1 MANIFNWG
9 SAVNITPF
17 TNLGFKIT
25 VNDVVITNDN
35 FSTANTYCKSSGTDK
50 IEIELIGDY
59 ANYNF
64 TDYGYLYYR
73 NEDSIG
79 YLVQSVENSGKK
91 YTFNVTANIGVIW
104 TRIFA
109 ETQPR
114 TLKVNGVNTS
124 VYAYKRTEQQSF
136 TYNASYSLSHITS
149 NINDTTLNGNQT
161 YNFTLT
167 ADNGYIFNGAPVVTL
182 SNSSTTQVTKVSN
195 YVYTFELNVT
205 DSSITGVTISGNAI
219 LETVSYTF
227 NNVLE
232 NCTVSPVLS
241 TVQKGASYTIIVT
254 ADNGYIFDIV
264 PSLVYLDENGD
275 FITITG
281 VKNSDYSY
289 SFSFTVGN
297 NLTQNYSY
305 YRLTASASIK
315 TETTTKYGVL
325 QIHKVTNEHL
335 KQINNLRYYN
345 GSLSQID
352 LSNYISSLKLLPVNV
367 STVETDNIYLSNIN
381 TGITAPVIENDFVS
395 FNLGSVTLTGIYQNE
410 LDKKYS
416 KIKLILPYL
425 DCVSIDSNLMNETI
439 KVVYKVNVI
448 SGDTTAFIFLV
459 RDNTDYLINTVNGNI
474 GVDVPYLVTI
484 NNENKIVQ
492 NYRNN
497 QSFIDSPKVVIETQL
512 KATNNTVYDCY
523 KKNSISSETGFFK
536 CSYVDIDSNKIPLNE
551 IELIKQKLLTG
562 VYI

>member
-1 MANIFNWG
+1 M
-9 SAVNITPF
+9 SATIAF
-17 TNLGFKIT
+17 TDTVYNELQALGFNILINDTLIT
-25 VNDVVITNDN
+25 NKNFSQANMFLNRDSQNVIKLSISNNDV
-35 FSTANTYCKSSGTDK
+35 
-50 IEIELIGDY
+50 
-59 ANYNF
+59 F
-64 TDYGYLYYR
+64 TDYGYIYTKDS
-73 NEDSIG
+73 ESIG
-79 YLVQSVENSGKK
+79 RLYKSTENSGKT
-91 YTFNVTANIGVIW
+91 YTFVIPHRADVNENIYPSSFTG
-104 TRIFA
+104 
-109 ETQPR
+109 TQPHNY
-114 TLKVNGVNTS
+114 KINGVTQT
-124 VYAYKRTEQQSF
+124 VYCYKKTEHQSF
-136 TYNASYSLSHITS
+136 TFTANYSLSHCTS
-149 NINDTTLNGNQT
+149 NINDVTLNGEQP

-167 ADNGYIFNGAPVVTL
+167 ADNGYIFESAPTFIL
-182 SNSSTTQVTKVSN
+182 SDNTSLQVTKVSDS
-195 YVYTFELNVT
+195 VYSCIVNVT
-205 DSSITGVTISGNAI
+205 DSTITSITITGSAIVETISY
-219 LETVSYTF
+219 SF
-227 NNVLE
+227 N
-232 NCTVSPVLS
+232 TVLS
-241 TVQKGASYTIIVT
+241 HCTITPVITTVQKDSQYTVT
-254 ADNGYIFDIV
+254 VNADNGYIFDIV

-297 NLTQNYSY
+297 NLTPNYSY
-305 YRLTASASIK
+305 YRLTASASVE
-315 TETTTKYGVL
+315 TETTTKYGAI
-325 QIHKVTNEHL
+325 QIHKITNDNL
-335 KQINNLRYYN
+335 KAFNNLRYYN

-352 LSNYISSLKLLPVNV
+352 LSNYISSLKLLPFDITTNK
-367 STVETDNIYLSNIN
+367 SDNIFVSNVD
-381 TGITAPVIENDFVS
+381 TGISAPIIENDFVS
-395 FNLGSVTLTGIYQNE
+395 FNLGNVTLTGIYQNE

-425 DCVSIDSNLMNETI
+425 DCITIDSNLMNETI

-459 RDNTDYLINTVNGNI
+459 KNNTDYLIDSINGNI

-536 CSYVDIDSNKIPLNE
+536 CSYVDIDSNNIPLNE

>member
-1 MANIFNWG
+1 MGKNTIRALA
-9 SAVNITPF
+9 SSTITTINTRVGKFYINGTEVTPENR
-17 TNLGFKIT
+17 TTL
-25 VNDVVITNDN
+25 NDLCNSSGYDVIT
-35 FSTANTYCKSSGTDK
+35 FTIKSGYT
-50 IEIELIGDY
+50 I
-59 ANYNF
+59 A
-64 TDYGYLYYR
+64 DYGYLQYADT
-73 NEDSIG
+73 NTELDLLIQSI
-79 YLVQSVENSGKK
+79 ENSGTT
-91 YTFNVTANIGVIW
+91 YTFNVPVNDNIIKFGNFANTQPVTATINGVTTQYYNYRITEQIAFTFTAN
-104 TRIFA
+104 
-109 ETQPR
+109 
-114 TLKVNGVNTS
+114 
-124 VYAYKRTEQQSF
+124 
-136 TYNASYSLSHITS
+136 YSLSHCTS
-149 NINDTTLNGNQT
+149 NINDVTLNGNQS

-167 ADNGYIFNGAPVVTL
+167 ADNGYIFESAPTFIL
-182 SNSSTTQVTKVSN
+182 SDNTSLQVTKVSDS
-195 YVYTFELNVT
+195 VYNCTVNVT
-205 DSSITGVTISGNAI
+205 DSTITGITITGNAI
-219 LETVSYTF
+219 VETISYSF
-227 NNVLE
+227 N
-232 NCTVSPVLS
+232 TVLS
-241 TVQKGASYTIIVT
+241 HCTIIPVITTVQKDSQYTVT
-254 ADNGYIFDIV
+254 VNADNGYIFDIV

-297 NLTQNYSY
+297 NLTPNYSY
-305 YRLTASASIK
+305 YRLTASASVE
-315 TETTTKYGVL
+315 TETTTKYGAI
-325 QIHKVTNEHL
+325 QIHKISNDNL
-335 KQINNLRYYN
+335 KAFNNLRYYN
-345 GSLSQID
+345 GSLSQVD
-352 LSNYISSLKLLPVNV
+352 LSNYISSLKLLPLDITTNKSDSIFVSNV
-367 STVETDNIYLSNIN
+367 D
-381 TGITAPVIENDFVS
+381 TGITAPVIENDFVT
-395 FNLGSVTLTGIYQNE
+395 FNLGSVTLTGVYQNE

-439 KVVYKVNVI
+439 KVIYKVNVI

-459 RDNTDYLINTVNGNI
+459 RNNTDYLIDTVNGNI

-497 QSFIDSPKVVIETQL
+497 QSFIDSPKVIIETQL

>member
-1 MANIFNWG
+1 MANTFR
-9 SAVNITPF
+9 SLSEYSVNQINNRMGKVYINGTEIT
-17 TNLGFKIT
+17 
-25 VNDVVITNDN
+25 
-35 FSTANTYCKSSGTDK
+35 TANRTTINSYCNSSGNDILTVTAK
-50 IEIELIGDY
+50 TGKV
-59 ANYNF
+59 F
-64 TDYGYLYYR
+64 TDYGYVAIDNGEYTFL
-73 NEDSIG
+73 I
-79 YLVQSVENSGKK
+79 QSAENSGLT
-91 YTFNVTANIGVIW
+91 YTFTIPVNDDIIKLGHWSNIQPDTATIQGVSQQVYFYKIADYVGFTFTAN
-104 TRIFA
+104 
-109 ETQPR
+109 
-114 TLKVNGVNTS
+114 
-124 VYAYKRTEQQSF
+124 
-136 TYNASYSLSHITS
+136 YSLSHCTS
-149 NINDTTLNGNQT
+149 NINDVTLNGNQS
-161 YNFTLT
+161 YNFILT
-167 ADNGYIFNGAPVVTL
+167 ADNGYIFESAPTFIL
-182 SNSSTTQVTKVSN
+182 SDNTSLQVTKVSDS
-195 YVYTFELNVT
+195 VYNCTVNVT
-205 DSSITGVTISGNAI
+205 DSTITGITITGSAIVETISY
-219 LETVSYTF
+219 SF
-227 NNVLE
+227 N
-232 NCTVSPVLS
+232 TVLS
-241 TVQKGASYTIIVT
+241 HCTITPVITTVQKDSQYTVT
-254 ADNGYIFDIV
+254 VNADNGYIFDIV
-264 PSLVYLDENGD
+264 PSLVYLNENGD

-297 NLTQNYSY
+297 NLTPNYSY
-305 YRLTASASIK
+305 YRLTASASVE
-315 TETTTKYGVL
+315 TETTTKYGAI
-325 QIHKVTNEHL
+325 QIHKISNDNL
-335 KQINNLRYYN
+335 KAFNNLRYYN
-345 GSLSQID
+345 GSLSQVD
-352 LSNYISSLKLLPVNV
+352 LSNYISSLKLLPFDITTNK
-367 STVETDNIYLSNIN
+367 TDNIFVSNVD
-381 TGITAPVIENDFVS
+381 TGINAPVIENDFVS

-439 KVVYKVNVI
+439 KVIYKVNVI

-459 RDNTDYLINTVNGNI
+459 RNNTDYLINTVNGNI

>member
-9 SAVNITPF
+9 SALSITPF

-35 FSTANTYCKSSGTDK
+35 FSIANTYCNSRGTDK
-50 IEIELIGDY
+50 IEVELIGDY

-79 YLVQSVENSGKK
+79 YLSKSVENSGKK
-91 YTFNVTANIGVIW
+91 YTFNVTADIGVLWI
-104 TRIFA
+104 RVFI

-114 TLKVNGVNTS
+114 TLKVNGVNTTF
-124 VYAYKRTEQQSF
+124 YAYQRTEQQSF
-136 TYNASYSLSHITS
+136 TYNANYSLSHCTS
-149 NINDTTLNGNQT
+149 NINDVTLNGNQS

-182 SNSSTTQVTKVSN
+182 SNSSTLQVTKVSD

-205 DSSITGVTISGNAI
+205 DSSITGVIISGDAI

-241 TVQKGASYTIIVT
+241 TVQKGASYTITVT
-254 ADNGYIFDIV
+254 TDNGYIFDIV

-297 NLTQNYSY
+297 NLTSNYSY
-305 YRLTASASIK
+305 YRLTASASVETK
-315 TETTTKYGVL
+315 TTTKYGVL

-352 LSNYISSLKLLPVNV
+352 LTQYISSLKLLPVNV
-367 STVETDNIYLSNIN
+367 STVETDNIYLSNID

-395 FNLGSVTLTGIYQNE
+395 FNLGRVTLTGVYQNE

-425 DCVSIDSNLMNETI
+425 DCITIDSNLMNETI

-459 RDNTDYLINTVNGNI
+459 KNNTDYLIDTINGNI

>member
-9 SAVNITPF
+9 SALSITPF

-35 FSTANTYCKSSGTDK
+35 FSIANTYCNSRGTDK
-50 IEIELIGDY
+50 IEVELIGDY

-79 YLVQSVENSGKK
+79 YLSKSVENSGKK
-91 YTFNVTANIGVIW
+91 YTFNVTADIGVLWI
-104 TRIFA
+104 RVFI

-114 TLKVNGVNTS
+114 TLKVNGVNTTF
-124 VYAYKRTEQQSF
+124 YAYQRTEQQSF
-136 TYNASYSLSHITS
+136 TYNANYSLSHCTS
-149 NINDTTLNGNQT
+149 NINDVTLNGNQS

-182 SNSSTTQVTKVSN
+182 SNSSTLQVTKVSD

-205 DSSITGVTISGNAI
+205 DSSITGVIISGDAI

-241 TVQKGASYTIIVT
+241 TVQKGSSYTITVT

-297 NLTQNYSY
+297 NLTSNYSY
-305 YRLTASASIK
+305 YRLTASASVETK
-315 TETTTKYGVL
+315 TTTKYGVL

-352 LSNYISSLKLLPVNV
+352 LTQYISSLKLLPVNV
-367 STVETDNIYLSNIN
+367 STVETDNIYLSNID
-381 TGITAPVIENDFVS
+381 TGITAPVIENDFIS
-395 FNLGSVTLTGIYQNE
+395 FNLGRVTLTGVYQNE

-425 DCVSIDSNLMNETI
+425 DCITIDSNLMNETI

-459 RDNTDYLINTVNGNI
+459 KNNTDYLIDTINGNI

>member
-1 MANIFNWG
+1 MANTFRSLSEYSINQINNKMGKVFING
-9 SAVNITPF
+9 TEIT
-17 TNLGFKIT
+17 
-25 VNDVVITNDN
+25 
-35 FSTANTYCKSSGTDK
+35 TANRTTINSYCNSSGNDILTVTAK
-50 IEIELIGDY
+50 TGKV
-59 ANYNF
+59 F
-64 TDYGYLYYR
+64 TDYGYVAIDNGEYTFL
-73 NEDSIG
+73 I
-79 YLVQSVENSGKK
+79 QSAENSGLT
-91 YTFNVTANIGVIW
+91 YTFTIPVNNDIIKLGNWANTQPDTTTIQGVSQQVYFYKIADYVGFTFTAN
-104 TRIFA
+104 
-109 ETQPR
+109 
-114 TLKVNGVNTS
+114 
-124 VYAYKRTEQQSF
+124 
-136 TYNASYSLSHITS
+136 YSLSHCTS
-149 NINDTTLNGNQT
+149 NINDVTLNGNQS

-167 ADNGYIFNGAPVVTL
+167 ADNGYIFESAPTFIL
-182 SNSSTTQVTKVSN
+182 SDNTSLQVTKVSDS
-195 YVYTFELNVT
+195 VYNCTVNVT
-205 DSSITGVTISGNAI
+205 DSTITGITITGSAIVETISY
-219 LETVSYTF
+219 SF
-227 NNVLE
+227 N
-232 NCTVSPVLS
+232 TVLS
-241 TVQKGASYTIIVT
+241 HCTITPVITTVQKDSQYTVT
-254 ADNGYIFDIV
+254 VNADNGYIFDVV

-289 SFSFTVGN
+289 SFTFTVGN
-297 NLTQNYSY
+297 NLTPNYSY
-305 YRLTASASIK
+305 YRLTASASVE
-315 TETTTKYGVL
+315 TETTTKYGAI
-325 QIHKVTNEHL
+325 QIHKISNDNL
-335 KQINNLRYYN
+335 KAFNNLRYYN

-352 LSNYISSLKLLPVNV
+352 LSNYISSLKLLPLDITTNK
-367 STVETDNIYLSNIN
+367 SDNIFVSNVD
-381 TGITAPVIENDFVS
+381 TGINAPVIENDFVT

-459 RDNTDYLINTVNGNI
+459 RNNTDYLINTVNGNI

>member
-9 SAVNITPF
+9 SATNITPF
-17 TNLGFKIT
+17 TNLGFRIT

-35 FSTANTYCKSSGTDK
+35 FSIANTYCNSSGTDK
-50 IEIELIGDY
+50 IEVELIGDY

-73 NEDSIG
+73 NEDTIG
-79 YLVQSVENSGKK
+79 YLTQSVENSGKK
-91 YTFNVTANIGVIW
+91 YTFNVTANVGVLWI
-104 TRIFA
+104 RIFI

-124 VYAYKRTEQQSF
+124 VYVYRRTEQQSF
-136 TYNASYSLSHITS
+136 IYNANYSLSHITS

-167 ADNGYIFNGAPVVTL
+167 ADTGYIFNGAPVVTL
-182 SNSSTTQVTKVSN
+182 SNSSTVQVTKVSD
-195 YVYTFELNVT
+195 YVYNFELNVT

-241 TVQKGASYTIIVT
+241 TVQKNASYTITVT

-264 PSLVYLDENGD
+264 PALVYLDENGD

-297 NLTQNYSY
+297 NLTPNYSY
-305 YRLTASASIK
+305 YRLTASASVETK
-315 TETTTKYGVL
+315 TTTKYGVL

-335 KQINNLRYYN
+335 KQINNLRYYS

-352 LSNYISSLKLLPVNV
+352 LTQYISSLKLLPVNV
-367 STVETDNIYLSNIN
+367 STVETDNIYLSNID
-381 TGITAPVIENDFVS
+381 TGINAPVIENDFVS

-439 KVVYKVNVI
+439 KVIYKVNVI

-459 RDNTDYLINTVNGNI
+459 RNNTDYLIDTVNGNI

-536 CSYVDIDSNKIPLNE
+536 CGYVDIDSNKIPLNE